1 MPAVPASAPPTAEV
15 RYELV
20 LDEPALRSWIER
32 AIEAGAV
39 AISTKTTHPDP
50 ARGAICGIALALEAG
65 TACYVPFGGAP
76 VASGQL
82 DPSGPA
88 EVSAGPPATPALR
101 LVAPAPP
108 DPSPPNN
115 GKNPK

>member
-50 ARGAICGIALALEAG
+50 ARRAICGIALALAAG
-65 TACYVPFGGAP
+65 TACYVPFGGEHGARGPLELSRPAARDAWLPSTRAP
-76 VASGQL
+76 EDRQRVL
-82 DPSGPA
+82 
-88 EVSAGPPATPALR
+88 E
-101 LVAPAPP
+101 
-108 DPSPPNN
+108 
-115 GKNPK
+115 GKGG

>member
-76 VASGQL
+76 VASGQPDL
-82 DPSGPA
+82 SGPA
-88 EVSAGPPATPALR
+88 EVSAGLPPT
-101 LVAPAPP
+101 PAPP
-108 DPSPPNN
+108 LFPPLPPHPSLPKL
-115 GKNPK
+115 GQNPT